1 MSSSVADPTGGVL
14 QLTAPQALLSVRN
27 NDALVADGISRIAGE
42 TLVSGF
48 KHSLVTVVSAALAAR
63 APVRIDNCP
72 DIAET
77 EVLAEIVRRLG
88 GRADR
93 TGGSLTVDADGLHT
107 AELPA
112 DAAAIHGSVYLLP
125 ALLSRFGRASVAAT
139 GGCRIG
145 DDPGG
150 QRPVEQYVGVLERFG
165 AQAAVL
171 ADGGLRVTAD
181 KLLGCEIDLLDH
193 TADRALRT
201 GPHYSGATKMAVLT
215 AAVAEGVSILRNPYP
230 KPDVTDLVDVLRK
243 SGTDVTVRADG
254 ALVIAGRGGR
264 GLDRPARHVLV
275 PDLIEVVTW
284 VCAGTLLGAGPLT
297 VRGTGMRRAVT
308 ALAPELEVFDRL
320 GVDLSL
326 GPGADRG
333 ADRSDGGDVLT
344 VRPAQRLRPVDVTVA
359 SHGVFSDSQ
368 PFLALLAALA
378 DGPSTITETVWSGR
392 FGYAP
397 GLAALGVQLRQ
408 DGRTLTVDGP
418 SAPSRPAPPVHAPD
432 LRAAAALL
440 LAALAVPGPT
450 VVTGTHHLRR
460 GYPDLPA
467 ALRRLGARVRP
478 ADLTDLT
485 GPVQNGDARA

>member
-27 NDALVADGISRIAGE
+27 NDALVADGISRIAGD

-77 EVLAEIVRRLG
+77 DVLAEIVRRLG
-88 GRADR
+88 GRAER
-93 TGGSLTVDADGLHT
+93 TGDSLAVDADGLHT

-171 ADGGLRVTAD
+171 AGGGLQVTAD

-215 AAVAEGVSILRNPYP
+215 AAVAEGVSTLRNPYP
-230 KPDVTDLVDVLRK
+230 KPDVTDLVDVLREL
-243 SGTDVTVRADG
+243 GADITVRADG
-254 ALVIAGRGGR
+254 ALVVAGRGGR
-264 GLDRPARHVLV
+264 DLDRPARHVLV

-284 VCAGTLLGAGPLT
+284 VCAGTLLSTGPLT

-320 GVDLSL
+320 GVDLGL
-326 GPGADRG
+326 GGA
-333 ADRSDGGDVLT
+333 GGDDALT

-378 DGPSTITETVWSGR
+378 EGPSTITETVWSGR

-397 GLAALGVQLRQ
+397 GLAALGVRLRQ

-418 SAPSRPAPPVHAPD
+418 SAPSRPAPPLHAPD
-432 LRAAAALL
+432 LRAAAVLL

-467 ALRRLGARVRP
+467 ALHRLGARVRTAEP
-478 ADLTDLT
+478 TDLAD
-485 GPVQNGDARA
+485 PIDLSEPARNGDAHE